1 MCGWQLRACTHK
13 GRASGLLFAC
23 VEASDQ
29 NAKSSFVFYLK
40 SRCAYDQPFCM
51 EVSWLSQPRKRWRFF
66 ERRSGPWW
74 WKGGHATNKA
84 HAEHAPTQHAPIWV
98 RWLCCV
104 VWVCRELLKFVEEGL
119 FLLRREGLFVTP
131 CGAAHARRAQLRT
144 RTLVFLQMRSLAIAL
159 VCCSHAAGAGPTC
172 GAGHFLTHSSEPT
185 CVACPIGKF
194 NPCRLYPC
202 VLLLLTPPTTCAHQ
216 VTSAACRRAC

>member
-1 MCGWQLRACTHK
+1 LQKTPRVMGVCGWQLRACTHK

-51 EVSWLSQPRKRWRFF
+51 EVSWLSQPRKRWRVF

-74 WKGGHATNKA
+74 WKGGHATNK
-84 HAEHAPTQHAPIWV
+84 APIWV

-144 RTLVFLQMRSLAIAL
+144 GCTLQA
-159 VCCSHAAGAGPTC
+159 
-172 GAGHFLTHSSEPT
+172 
-185 CVACPIGKF
+185 
-194 NPCRLYPC
+194 
-202 VLLLLTPPTTCAHQ
+202 
-216 VTSAACRRAC
+216 